1 MTHSLLSLFR
11 FGPQALSLLVP
22 PGISLVTVAQ
32 SYATPAIQYV
42 RTDGINANPAT
53 NPDNST
59 NLQGALNAGADG
71 YQVWV
76 VQDTV
81 SNKYDTQNISFM
93 NK

>member
-42 RTDGINANPAT
+42 RTDGINANP
-53 NPDNST
+53 DNST